1 MGHSHMRLEQSQHAT
16 RWKQGMK
23 TTSRSFSRQTQ
34 HAVAVI
40 EAHEDAFALEAA
52 DLAALAVEG
61 RVAAQAAELDPHR
74 SASRPRMT
82 RFVRDNFQ
90 ICSPSSRLH
99 RIKPA
104 LCGHWQEGD
113 V

>member
-1 MGHSHMRLEQSQHAT
+1 MEAGHKNNIPR
-16 RWKQGMK
+16 G
-23 TTSRSFSRQTQ
+23 
-34 HAVAVI
+34 
-40 EAHEDAFALEAA
+40 LEADDA
-52 DLAALAVEG
+52 LLLAFV
-61 RVAAQAAELDPHR
+61 LDG
-74 SASRPRMT
+74 SASFFLRDLRGAASTPS
-82 RFVRDNFQ
+82 RDNFQ

>member
-1 MGHSHMRLEQSQHAT
+1 MFLRQMGHSHMRLEQSQQAT

-74 SASRPRMT
+74 SASRPRM
-82 RFVRDNFQ
+82 
-90 ICSPSSRLH
+90 SP
-99 RIKPA
+99 A
-104 LCGHWQEGD
+104 